1 MSAIWL
7 LPLGVLLDALLG
19 EARHW
24 HPLVGFG
31 RLANSVEARLNRQ
44 QSPRF
49 KYLLGILA
57 LMLIV
62 IPWVYL
68 AYILASLPLYG
79 SLLSV
84 LILYFTLGLH
94 SLAAHTRP
102 IATALNAGDLPTA
115 RAQLARVVSRDTASL
130 DKTGIAK
137 AAVETVLEN
146 GNDAVFAALFW
157 FAIAGA
163 PGALAYRLVNT
174 LDAMW
179 GYKIPHFYTFGWA
192 AARLDDALN
201 YLPARLT
208 ALTYALFGKTR
219 QALSCWRQQAPQWD
233 SPNAGPV
240 MAAGAGALSVQLGG
254 AAVYHGQ
261 VETRSDLGA
270 GEPPVAAD
278 ISRALALVYR
288 GVWLWLGLYLV
299 GLYCVAGLWHA

>member
-1 MSAIWL
+1 MTGDWL
-7 LPLGVLLDALLG
+7 MPLGVLLDVLLG
-19 EARHW
+19 ETRRW
-24 HPLVGFG
+24 HPLIGFG
-31 RLANSVEARLNRQ
+31 RLANKVESRLNRQ
-44 QSPRF
+44 QPLYYKR
-49 KYLLGILA
+49 LLGILA
-57 LMLIV
+57 LMLV
-62 IPWVYL
+62 VTPLVYL
-68 AYILASLPLYG
+68 AYLLAEMPLYG
-79 SLLSV
+79 SLFSV

-102 IATALNAGDLPTA
+102 IATALNAQDLPTA
-115 RAQLARVVSRDTASL
+115 RAQLARVVSRDTTTL
-130 DKTGIAK
+130 DETGIAK

-157 FAIAGA
+157 FALAGA

-179 GYKIPHFYTFGWA
+179 GYKTPRFYAFGWA

-240 MAAGAGALSVQLGG
+240 MAAGAGALGVQLGG

-261 VETRSDLGA
+261 EEIRPQLGA
-270 GEPPVAAD
+270 GPAPVAGD
-278 ISRALALVYR
+278 IDRALTLIHK
-288 GVWLWLGLYLV
+288 GVWLWLILH
-299 GLYCVAGLWHA
+299 AATGLWHA

>member
-1 MSAIWL
+1 MTGDWL
-7 LPLGVLLDALLG
+7 MPLGVLLDVLLG
-19 EARHW
+19 ETRHW

-31 RLANSVEARLNRQ
+31 RLANHLESRLNRQ
-44 QSPRF
+44 QPLFFNR
-49 KYLLGILA
+49 LLGILA
-57 LMLIV
+57 LMLVV

-68 AYILASLPLYG
+68 AYLLAGVPLYG
-79 SLLSV
+79 NLFSV

-102 IATALNAGDLPTA
+102 IATALSAHDVPTA
-115 RAQLARVVSRDTASL
+115 REQLARVVSRDTTTL
-130 DKTGIAK
+130 DETGIAK

-157 FAIAGA
+157 FALAGA

-179 GYKIPHFYTFGWA
+179 GYKTPRFYAFGWA

-219 QALSCWRQQAPQWD
+219 QALSCWRKQAPQWD

-240 MAAGAGALSVQLGG
+240 MAAGAGALGVQLGG
-254 AAVYHGQ
+254 VAVYHGQ
-261 VETRSDLGA
+261 EEIRPQLGA
-270 GEPPVAAD
+270 GPAPVAAD
-278 ISRALALVYR
+278 IDRALTLIHK
-288 GVWLWLGLYLV
+288 GVWLWLVLH
-299 GLYCVAGLWHA
+299 AAMGLWHA

>member
-1 MSAIWL
+1 MIGGWL
-7 LPLGVLLDALLG
+7 MPIGVLLDVLLG

-31 RLANSVEARLNRQ
+31 RLANNLEARLNRQ
-44 QSPRF
+44 QPQFF
-49 KYLLGILA
+49 KRLVGILA
-57 LMLIV
+57 LILAV

-68 AYILASLPLYG
+68 AYFLAEIPFYG
-79 SLLSV
+79 SLFSV

-102 IATALNAGDLPTA
+102 IAAALHAHDLPIA
-115 RAQLARVVSRDTASL
+115 RAQLARVVSRDTTAL
-130 DKTGIAK
+130 DDTGIAK

-157 FAIAGA
+157 FALAGA

-179 GYKIPHFYTFGWA
+179 GYKTPRFYAFGWA

-208 ALTYALFGKTR
+208 ALTYALLGKTR
-219 QALSCWRQQAPQWD
+219 QAFSCWRQQAPQWD

-240 MAAGAGALSVQLGG
+240 MAAGAGALGVQLGG

-261 VETRSDLGA
+261 EEFRPQLGVGPA
-270 GEPPVAAD
+270 PVAAD
-278 ISRALALVYR
+278 IDRALTLVHK
-288 GVWLWLGLYLV
+288 GVWLWLALYV
-299 GLYCVAGLWHA
+299 STELWHA